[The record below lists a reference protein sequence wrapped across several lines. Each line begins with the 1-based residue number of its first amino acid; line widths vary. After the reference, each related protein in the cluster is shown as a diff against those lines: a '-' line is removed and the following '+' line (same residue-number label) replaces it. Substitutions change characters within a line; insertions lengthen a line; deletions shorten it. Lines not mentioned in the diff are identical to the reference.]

1 MQLACRHIS
10 MKALHLRHAR
20 CYRPVS
26 TGLDEGLLTDR
37 KWIIVTQLSASR
49 IENTYGF
56 LGRSQGMDEASIKN
70 SFAEY
75 RKTVTTRQS

>member
-1 MQLACRHIS
+1 
-10 MKALHLRHAR
+10 
-20 CYRPVS
+20 
-26 TGLDEGLLTDR
+26 LTDR

>member
-1 MQLACRHIS
+1 MDKFLALSSRADATS
-10 MKALHLRHAR
+10 LSPHLDESITLEA
-20 CYRPVS
+20 RPV
-26 TGLDEGLLTDR
+26 LPTDR
-37 KWIIVTQLSASR
+37 KWIIVTQLSSSR